1 MNYSFGLVWLE
12 VQIGFH
18 KARLCEW
25 NIVETHPKKIITTKC
40 KLNAHLIFFFLSLL
54 NIKDG
59 QADANNG
66 LDIVAAAS
74 WWFTSA
80 GIVIRTLL
88 VFTNFRN
95 FQRCIKQKSN

>member
-1 MNYSFGLVWLE
+1 MKHSGDTPQENYYYKM
-12 VQIGFH
+12 QI
-18 KARLCEW
+18 
-25 NIVETHPKKIITTKC
+25 KC
-40 KLNAHLIFFFLSLL
+40 ALDLFFFPC

-95 FQRCIKQKSN
+95 FQRCIKQ

>member
-1 MNYSFGLVWLE
+1 MKHSGDTPQENYYYKM
-12 VQIGFH
+12 QI
-18 KARLCEW
+18 
-25 NIVETHPKKIITTKC
+25 KC
-40 KLNAHLIFFFLSLL
+40 ALDLFFLSLL